1 MITFKLVLAL
11 FTVLIFWCFIIWCVL
26 GAIMFAMVSFG
37 NIERIVF
44 IDKQLARNLDKYYDE
59 QGYMKW
65 NYQMSYAIGT
75 RLMCYWLA
83 YPFIR
88 HRVTTKSK
96 KFRLFM
102 WVNCIGSWIFVIA
115 SCFSLL
121 VKWLGTIG

>member
-44 IDKQLARNLDKYYDE
+44 IDKQVAKDLDKYYDD

>member
-121 VKWLGTIG
+121 VEWLETIG

>member
-1 MITFKLVLAL
+1 MSWYEIIAIVLGMTFGGYLVLWS
-11 FTVLIFWCFIIWCVL
+11 IP
-26 GAIMFAMVSFG
+26 GAIMLSMVSLG
-37 NIERIVF
+37 DIEKIVF
-44 IDKQLARNLDKYYDE
+44 IDKQVAKDLDKYYDD

-75 RLMCYWLA
+75 RLMGYWLA

-102 WVNCIGSWIFVIA
+102 WVNCIGIWSFFITP
-115 SCFSLL
+115 CFTLL
-121 VKWLGTIG
+121 VEWLETIG

>member
-1 MITFKLVLAL
+1 MSWYEIIAIVLGMTFGGYLVLWS
-11 FTVLIFWCFIIWCVL
+11 IP
-26 GAIMFAMVSFG
+26 GAIMLSMVSLG
-37 NIERIVF
+37 DIEKIVF
-44 IDKQLARNLDKYYDE
+44 IDKQVAKDLDKYYDD

-75 RLMCYWLA
+75 RLMGYWLA

-121 VKWLGTIG
+121 VEWLETIG